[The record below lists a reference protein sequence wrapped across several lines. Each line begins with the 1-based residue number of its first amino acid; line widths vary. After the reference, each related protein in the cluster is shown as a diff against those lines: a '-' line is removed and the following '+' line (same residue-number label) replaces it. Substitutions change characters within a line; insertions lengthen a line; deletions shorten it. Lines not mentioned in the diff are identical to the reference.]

1 MTMNK
6 NLLHTMAAGLLLCA
20 GLASCE
26 MKEELWGGSE
36 SSETGFLNLG
46 VAVNASQNVITKA
59 EEDAEDGVVDNGE
72 QTGETVSAADFPVS
86 INGVTDPTYSK
97 NFEAYADLE
106 DQNPIELPVGEYTV
120 TAHSNLELKPI
131 MSVPF
136 YEGTFKDLKVTKDI
150 TAEANVVCKM
160 KNTRIKLNYTSDF
173 TANFKTWTITMTDG
187 SANILTFK
195 DTDADAANPAAKY
208 WLISENVSQI
218 TINVRATNIDG
229 EPVNETRTLTK
240 PTGSDSD
247 YWTGGDALT
256 VDINGVK
263 PDPEDPNGVSGIDI
277 TVNVTFAEES
287 EDVEVPVTP
296 GTGGGDEPSPD
307 PDPDPSGDAPTVSS
321 KYLGQTI
328 TFSKTENNAPSDV
341 VVDMSAPKGIQHVYI
356 KATTSDNTLKGIFTA
371 IGFMTE
377 PGLDFVGL
385 AENEAAGEI
394 APLFDELPEVGDTEY
409 PFVLG
414 SLASMLTVGEHSF
427 TVTVI
432 DKEDNPSEPQ
442 TIYFKVTE

>member
-1 MTMNK
+1 MNK

-72 QTGETVSAADFPVS
+72 QTGEAVSAADFPVS

-106 DQNPIELPVGEYTV
+106 DQNPIELPTGDYTV
-120 TAHSNLELKPI
+120 TAHSNLELEPI

-136 YEGTFKDLKVTKDI
+136 YEGTFEKLTVTKDI

-187 SANILTFK
+187 SANILTFTDK
-195 DTDADAANPAAKY
+195 DADAANPAAKY
-208 WLISENVSQI
+208 WLIAENVSQI
-218 TINVRATNIDG
+218 TINVNATNLND
-229 EPVNETRTLTK
+229 EPVKETRVLTK

-256 VDINGVK
+256 VDINGVT

-277 TVNVTFAEES
+277 TVNVTFEE
-287 EDVEVPVTP
+287 EEEPVEVPVTP
-296 GTGGGDEPSPD
+296 GTGGGDEPTPGPD
-307 PDPDPSGDAPTVSS
+307 PEPSEDTPTVSS

-328 TFSKTENNAPSDV
+328 TFSKAQNNAPNDV
-341 VVDMSAPKGIQHVYI
+341 VVDMSAPQGIQHVYI
-356 KATTSDNTLKGIFTA
+356 KATTTDPVLEGIFTA
-371 IGFMTE
+371 IGFMTGN
-377 PGLDFVGL
+377 GLDFVGL
-385 AENEAAGEI
+385 DKNPSAGEI
-394 APLFDELPEVGDTEY
+394 APLFDDLPEVGDTSY

-427 TVTVI
+427 TVTVV
-432 DKEDNPSEPQ
+432 DQEDNESTPQ
-442 TIYFKVTE
+442 TIYFNVTQ